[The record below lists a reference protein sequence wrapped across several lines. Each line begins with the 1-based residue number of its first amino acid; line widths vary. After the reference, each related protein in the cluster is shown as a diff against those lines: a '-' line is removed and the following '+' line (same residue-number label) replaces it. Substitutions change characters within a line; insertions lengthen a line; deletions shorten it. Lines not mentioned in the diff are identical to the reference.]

1 MAADTDEAVA
11 RESAPEVIQRIRWA
25 AIALWGC
32 CLALQLYT
40 DGIPFD
46 REGLLVW
53 IVTGLAAASLGKRA
67 IWTVLVDFLPL
78 ALVLIAYD
86 YLRGFSEGL
95 GMPTWWHPQVEF
107 DKFLFL
113 GNEPTVWLQE
123 RIKYPDP
130 HWWDVVV
137 CLCYNSFFLLP
148 YVTAGILWLRSRADF
163 RRWTL
168 RFVGLSFFAFTLF
181 ALIPASP
188 PWAAARCTAAQ
199 IAGHPSNPTCMG
211 YSARY
216 VPSGG
221 ILGPMDRVQPGAH
234 QWIER
239 ISGKGWSELHLSAA
253 ETLLSKGQANVNLVA
268 AIPSL
273 HLGGTVLFA
282 IFMWNRA
289 NRRWRPVLAVYP
301 FLMTFSLVYSAEHYV
316 ADCVAGALAAVVV
329 TVVAGRIER
338 RRPPVADVRE
348 ADGDPDAAG
357 TCCALS
363 GQGSRHECE
372 HGL

>member
-1 MAADTDEAVA
+1 MPADTDTSVRLQPRLEL
-11 RESAPEVIQRIRWA
+11 IQRIRWA
-25 AIALWGC
+25 AITAWVC
-32 CLALQLYT
+32 AAALQIYK

-46 REGLLVW
+46 REGLLLW

-67 IWTVLVDFLPL
+67 IYTVILDFLPF

-107 DKFLFL
+107 DRLLFF
-113 GNEPTVWLQE
+113 GHEPTVWLQE
-123 RIKYPDP
+123 RLKYPEP
-130 HWWDVVV
+130 RWWDVIVA
-137 CLCYNSFFLLP
+137 LCYNSFFLLP
-148 YVTAGILWLRSRADF
+148 YVTAGVLWLRSRVDF
-163 RRWTL
+163 RRWSL
-168 RFVGLSFFAFTLF
+168 RFVGLSFCAFALF

-199 IAGHPSNPTCMG
+199 VADHPSNPACMA

-221 ILGPMDRVQPGAH
+221 ILGRMDQVQPGAH

-253 ETLLSKGQANVNLVA
+253 ETLLNKGQANVNLVA
-268 AIPSL
+268 AVPSL
-273 HLGGTVLFA
+273 HLGGTVLFS

-289 NRRWRPVLAVYP
+289 RRYWRPVLVLYP

-316 ADCVAGALAAVVV
+316 ADCVAGALAAVLI
-329 TVVAGRIER
+329 TVIAARIESR
-338 RRPPVADVRE
+338 RSRGSAAE
-348 ADGDPDAAG
+348 DPDLELEAECAAIE
-357 TCCALS
+357 TTTS
-363 GQGSRHECE
+363 STT
-372 HGL
+372 